1 MNHNHKNCL
10 KKTSLTSSPTSWNW
24 NFLSNNNV
32 VIPIV
37 IASLSLLPS
46 MSSPSSIYNHTW
58 AYIWLVD
65 CCLLMAMLQHAWVR
79 GGDYDDYGSNT
90 VYSRCPRFQKSNGY
104 LNLSKF
110 EFVKWRWASINRRIG
125 RSVWEPRRRPSLS
138 RSTWCFTGPWNLF
151 QGSMFGSNASI
162 EPPEALFVPLFT
174 QENMWDVPVNLQ
186 RYLLWIYTRTCEE
199 GTSDCIS
206 LAY

>member
-10 KKTSLTSSPTSWNW
+10 KKKTLTSSPTSWNW

-46 MSSPSSIYNHTW
+46 LSSPSSIYNHTW

-110 EFVKWRWASINRRIG
+110 EFVKWRWASHQ
-125 RSVWEPRRRPSLS
+125 S
-138 RSTWCFTGPWNLF
+138 
-151 QGSMFGSNASI
+151 SNWQ
-162 EPPEALFVPLFT
+162 ECLRTPEAPFA
-174 QENMWDVPVNLQ
+174 
-186 RYLLWIYTRTCEE
+186 
-199 GTSDCIS
+199 IS
-206 LAY
+206 LPTNLSSNLTYSIYVGEM